1 MFEQEAPGDAL
12 DLLPL
17 LTDELPSLGDFTHP
31 VQAYLNALAPSS
43 RRPQFSALDWIARLS
58 TQVCTAQTM
67 PWQRLRRPHVLKVR
81 GLNDFGSAD
90 RASELPR
97 RPSYPTGAQAHR
109 GGQAVVARY
118 EFWRPRWMT
127 GGAFDVFRSDSRTWS
142 GLGGFA
148 VHARAGEV
156 G

>member
-109 GGQAVVARY
+109 GGQAVV
-118 EFWRPRWMT
+118 
-127 GGAFDVFRSDSRTWS
+127 DVFRSDSRTWS

>member
-31 VQAYLNALAPSS
+31 VQAYLTALAPSS

-58 TQVCTAQTM
+58 TQVFTAQTM

-81 GLNDFGSAD
+81 GLNDFGARIGPASCHGG
-90 RASELPR
+90 RAIQRER
-97 RPSYPTGAQAHR
+97 RPTEA
-109 GGQAVVARY
+109 ARP
-118 EFWRPRWMT
+118 W
-127 GGAFDVFRSDSRTWS
+127 
-142 GLGGFA
+142 
-148 VHARAGEV
+148 
-156 G
+156 